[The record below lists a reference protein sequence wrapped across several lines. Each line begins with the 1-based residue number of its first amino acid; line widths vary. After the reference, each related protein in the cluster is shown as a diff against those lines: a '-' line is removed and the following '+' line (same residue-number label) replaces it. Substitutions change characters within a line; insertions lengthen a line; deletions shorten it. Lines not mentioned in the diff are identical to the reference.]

1 MSPCQGA
8 LISSMRART
17 GALSH
22 QWRRGA
28 VRADLGCLLVAV
40 LFLIIMA
47 STIVFATI
55 FTPPAHNAFV

>member
-1 MSPCQGA
+1 VRAPVRFP
-8 LISSMRART
+8 IS
-17 GALSH
+17 GVV
-22 QWRRGA
+22 GA
-28 VRADLGCLLVAV
+28 VRADLGCLLIAV

>member
-1 MSPCQGA
+1 
-8 LISSMRART
+8 
-17 GALSH
+17 
-22 QWRRGA
+22 
-28 VRADLGCLLVAV
+28 V

>member
-1 MSPCQGA
+1 
-8 LISSMRART
+8 MRART